1 MHSKK
6 QICTPIVRW
15 RLYHISRKSGIDFN
29 NILDGVF
36 VMIDQKRENLLNLAL
51 AATEVERRRVPELSA
66 GYNSYSKTWEVIVQ
80 YQGDLAFLEGQGVRV
95 TLLLFSYAILL
106 VPESLMDYVTGLPQI
121 TYLEKPKLLYFAD
134 AFVRSISCITPVQEG
149 VMGLSGNG
157 VLLACIDSG
166 VDYAHPDFCAPDG
179 TSRIAILWDQTIPGN
194 PPMGYALG
202 SVYTRQQI
210 NEALASS
217 TPEERFALVPSRDV
231 TGHGTAVLGIAAG
244 NGRSSADAAMQGVA
258 PEATLVVVKLGN
270 PDPADLPRTSQLLQA
285 VDFCVRYAL
294 LVERPLV
301 INLSFG
307 NNYGSHSGDSLLET
321 YLNAVSNLGQNVIC
335 IGAGNEGDT
344 GRHYA
349 GNLKSDRK
357 SSGQTQTVRA
367 TSDPAATSAVSAT
380 ADRAVSVEFQVGAY
394 ESSFSLQ
401 IWKVYGDEISIEL
414 ISPGGIRS
422 GTLSPVLGTAR
433 LTLGSTELLLF
444 YGMPSPYSQAQ
455 EIYLTFQGTG
465 SHLSVENGIWTLRLT
480 PGRLI
485 SGSFDLWLPG
495 GNAIGPQTRFFSPA
509 TDTTLTIPSTARSAI
524 TVGAYDPRLS
534 SYASFS
540 GRGYTRILH
549 EIKPDLAAPGVN
561 IPAPR
566 SGGGYASFTGTSFAT
581 PFVSGS
587 AALMMEWGILRG
599 NDPFLYGEK
608 LKAYL
613 IAGTKPIASESEY
626 PNRRGG
632 WGRLCLESSL
642 PD

>member
-1 MHSKK
+1 M
-6 QICTPIVRW
+6 
-15 RLYHISRKSGIDFN
+15 
-29 NILDGVF
+29 
-36 VMIDQKRENLLNLAL
+36 NLAL

-202 SVYTRQQI
+202 SVYTRRQI

-321 YLNAVSNLGQNVIC
+321 YLNAVSI
-335 IGAGNEGDT
+335 
-344 GRHYA
+344 
-349 GNLKSDRK
+349 
-357 SSGQTQTVRA
+357 
-367 TSDPAATSAVSAT
+367 
-380 ADRAVSVEFQVGAY
+380 
-394 ESSFSLQ
+394 
-401 IWKVYGDEISIEL
+401 
-414 ISPGGIRS
+414 
-422 GTLSPVLGTAR
+422 
-433 LTLGSTELLLF
+433 
-444 YGMPSPYSQAQ
+444 
-455 EIYLTFQGTG
+455 
-465 SHLSVENGIWTLRLT
+465 
-480 PGRLI
+480 
-485 SGSFDLWLPG
+485 
-495 GNAIGPQTRFFSPA
+495 
-509 TDTTLTIPSTARSAI
+509 
-524 TVGAYDPRLS
+524 
-534 SYASFS
+534 
-540 GRGYTRILH
+540 
-549 EIKPDLAAPGVN
+549 
-561 IPAPR
+561 
-566 SGGGYASFTGTSFAT
+566 
-581 PFVSGS
+581 
-587 AALMMEWGILRG
+587 
-599 NDPFLYGEK
+599 
-608 LKAYL
+608 
-613 IAGTKPIASESEY
+613 
-626 PNRRGG
+626 
-632 WGRLCLESSL
+632 
-642 PD
+642 

>member
-1 MHSKK
+1 
-6 QICTPIVRW
+6 
-15 RLYHISRKSGIDFN
+15 
-29 NILDGVF
+29 
-36 VMIDQKRENLLNLAL
+36 MIDQKRENLLNLAL

-66 GYNSYSKTWEVIVQ
+66 GYNASGKTWEVIVQ

-106 VPESLMDYVTGLPQI
+106 VPESLMDYVTELPQI
-121 TYLEKPKLLYFAD
+121 TYLEKPKPLFFAD
-134 AFVRSISCITPVQEG
+134 AFARSVSCISPVQEG
-149 VMGLSGNG
+149 ISGLYGDG

-166 VDYAHPDFCAPDG
+166 VDYAHPDFCASDG
-179 TSRIAILWDQTIPGN
+179 TSRIALLWDQTIPGN

-202 SVYTRQQI
+202 SVYTRRQI
-210 NEALASS
+210 NEALAASS
-217 TPEERFALVPSRDV
+217 PTERFALVPSRDV

-244 NGRSSADAAMQGVA
+244 NGRSSADGAMRGVA

-307 NNYGSHSGDSLLET
+307 NNYGSHSGESLLET
-321 YLNAVSNLGQNVIC
+321 YLNAVSNLGQHVIC

-357 SSGQTQTVRA
+357 SAGQTQTIRA
-367 TSDPAATSAVSAT
+367 TSDPAATSAVSAATPRTVHTMSALSNSPAVSAT
-380 ADRAVSVEFQVGAY
+380 ADRSVSVEFQVGAY

-455 EIYLTFQGTG
+455 EIYLSFQGAG
-465 SHLSVENGIWTLRLT
+465 NHLSVENGIWTLRLI

-495 GNAIGPQTRFFSPA
+495 GNAIGSQTRFFSPT
-509 TDTTLTIPSTARSAI
+509 TDTTLTIPSTARSSI

-549 EIKPDLAAPGVN
+549 EVKPDLAAPGVN

-613 IAGTKPIASESEY
+613 IAGAKPIASESEY
-626 PNRRGG
+626 PNRRVG
-632 WGRLCLESSL
+632 WGALCLSESL
-642 PD
+642 PGYSKTGT

>member
-1 MHSKK
+1 
-6 QICTPIVRW
+6 
-15 RLYHISRKSGIDFN
+15 
-29 NILDGVF
+29 
-36 VMIDQKRENLLNLAL
+36 MIDQKRENLLNLAL

-66 GYNSYSKTWEVIVQ
+66 GYNASGKTWEVIVQ
-80 YQGDLAFLEGQGVRV
+80 YQGDLAFLDGQGVRV

-106 VPESLMDYVTGLPQI
+106 VPESLMDYVTELPQI
-121 TYLEKPKLLYFAD
+121 TYLEKPKPLFFAD
-134 AFVRSISCITPVQEG
+134 AFARSVSCISPVQEG
-149 VMGLSGNG
+149 ISGLYGDG

-166 VDYAHPDFCAPDG
+166 VDYAHPDFCASDG
-179 TSRIAILWDQTIPGN
+179 TSRIALLWDQTIPGN

-202 SVYTRQQI
+202 SVYTRRQI
-210 NEALASS
+210 NEALAASS
-217 TPEERFALVPSRDV
+217 PTERFALVPSRDV

-244 NGRSSADAAMQGVA
+244 NGRSSADGAMRGVA

-307 NNYGSHSGDSLLET
+307 NNYGSHSGESLLET
-321 YLNAVSNLGQNVIC
+321 YLNAVSNLGQHVIC
-335 IGAGNEGDT
+335 IGAGNEGNT

-357 SSGQTQTVRA
+357 SAGQTQTVRA
-367 TSDPAATSAVSAT
+367 TSDPAATSAVSAATPRTVHTMSALSNSPAVSAT
-380 ADRAVSVEFQVGAY
+380 ADRSVSVEFQVGAY

-433 LTLGSTELLLF
+433 LTLGPTELLLF

-455 EIYLTFQGTG
+455 EIYLSFQGAG
-465 SHLSVENGIWTLRLT
+465 NHLSVENGIWTLRLI

-495 GNAIGPQTRFFSPA
+495 GNAIGPQTRFFSP
-509 TDTTLTIPSTARSAI
+509 TPDTTLTIPSTARSSI

-549 EIKPDLAAPGVN
+549 EVKPDLAAPGVN

-613 IAGTKPIASESEY
+613 IAGAKPIASESEY
-626 PNRRGG
+626 PNRRVG
-632 WGRLCLESSL
+632 WGALCLSESL
-642 PD
+642 PGYSKTGT

>member
-1 MHSKK
+1 
-6 QICTPIVRW
+6 
-15 RLYHISRKSGIDFN
+15 
-29 NILDGVF
+29 
-36 VMIDQKRENLLNLAL
+36 MIDQKRENLLNLAL

-66 GYNSYSKTWEVIVQ
+66 GYNASGKTWEVIVQ

-106 VPESLMDYVTGLPQI
+106 VPESLMDYVTELPQI
-121 TYLEKPKLLYFAD
+121 TYLEKPKPLFFAD
-134 AFVRSISCITPVQEG
+134 AFARSVSCISPVQEG
-149 VMGLSGNG
+149 ISGLYGDG

-166 VDYAHPDFCAPDG
+166 VDYAHPDFCASDG
-179 TSRIAILWDQTIPGN
+179 TSRIALLWDQTIPGN

-202 SVYTRQQI
+202 SVYTRRQI
-210 NEALASS
+210 NEALAASS
-217 TPEERFALVPSRDV
+217 PTERFALVPSRDV

-244 NGRSSADAAMQGVA
+244 NGRSSADGAMRGVA

-307 NNYGSHSGDSLLET
+307 NNYGSHSGESLLET
-321 YLNAVSNLGQNVIC
+321 YLNAVSNLGQHVIC
-335 IGAGNEGDT
+335 IGAGNEGNT

-357 SSGQTQTVRA
+357 SAGQTQTVRA
-367 TSDPAATSAVSAT
+367 TSDPAATSAVSAATPRTVHTMSALSNSPAVSAT
-380 ADRAVSVEFQVGAY
+380 ADRSVSVEFQVGAY

-433 LTLGSTELLLF
+433 LTLGPTELLLF

-455 EIYLTFQGTG
+455 EIYLSFQGAG
-465 SHLSVENGIWTLRLT
+465 NHLSVENGIWTLRLI

-495 GNAIGPQTRFFSPA
+495 GNAIGPQTRFFSP
-509 TDTTLTIPSTARSAI
+509 TPDTTLTIPSTARSSI

-549 EIKPDLAAPGVN
+549 EVKPDLAAPGVN

-613 IAGTKPIASESEY
+613 IAGAKPIASESEY
-626 PNRRGG
+626 PNRRVG
-632 WGRLCLESSL
+632 WGALCLSESL
-642 PD
+642 PGYSKTGT